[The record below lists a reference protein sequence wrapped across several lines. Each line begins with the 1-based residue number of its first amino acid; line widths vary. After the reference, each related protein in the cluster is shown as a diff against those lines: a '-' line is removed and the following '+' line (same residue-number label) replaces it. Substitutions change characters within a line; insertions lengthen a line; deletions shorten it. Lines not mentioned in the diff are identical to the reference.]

1 MKVADLMQT
10 DVRTVD
16 PEVFLEEAMLT
27 LADSHVTA
35 LPVVDQSGKLL
46 GVLSRTDILAA
57 EEETESPAERNRLL
71 ARTRVQDLMTPF
83 PVTISPESEVKAAA
97 QEMLNAGVHRLYVTK
112 NERVVGVIS
121 MSDIVRAV
129 AAGAL

>member
-1 MKVADLMQT
+1 MKVVELMQT
-10 DVRTVD
+10 DVKTVD
-16 PEVFLEEAMLT
+16 PGILLDEAMLT

-35 LPVVDQSGKLL
+35 LPVVDQFGKIL

-57 EEETESPAERNRLL
+57 EEELESPAERDRLL
-71 ARTRVQDLMTPF
+71 ARTRVRDLMTPI
-83 PVTISPESEVKAAA
+83 PLTISPESEVKAAA
-97 QEMLNAGVHRLYVTK
+97 QKMLNADVHRLYVTT
-112 NERVVGVIS
+112 NEGIVGVIS